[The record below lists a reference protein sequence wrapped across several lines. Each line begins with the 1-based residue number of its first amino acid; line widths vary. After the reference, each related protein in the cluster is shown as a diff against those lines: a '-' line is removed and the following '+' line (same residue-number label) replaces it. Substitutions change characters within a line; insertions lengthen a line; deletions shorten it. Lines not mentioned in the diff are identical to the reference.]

1 MLPKYTLSLWTYCL
15 SFCFILFSG
24 KLNLGSFILSVTDPS
39 QILLCKS
46 FGISGL
52 RKVPGTI
59 ETNVGL
65 SCIFSQPASHT
76 STYWDAAVIDESV
89 SELKELMN

>member
-1 MLPKYTLSLWTYCL
+1 M
-15 SFCFILFSG
+15 
-24 KLNLGSFILSVTDPS
+24 
-39 QILLCKS
+39 
-46 FGISGL
+46 
-52 RKVPGTI
+52 PGPI

-89 SELKELMN
+89 SELRELMN